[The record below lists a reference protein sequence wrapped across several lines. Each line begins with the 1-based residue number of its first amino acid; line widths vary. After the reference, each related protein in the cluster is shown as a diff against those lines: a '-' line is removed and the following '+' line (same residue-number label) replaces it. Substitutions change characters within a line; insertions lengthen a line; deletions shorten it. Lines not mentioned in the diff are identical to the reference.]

1 MKKLRKQYVHKIES
15 LFPIIGRPERKY
27 IKTMEINIDD
37 YLSDSPD
44 CTLEGLYKEF
54 GQPEDVLNSYYSM
67 MDTDHI
73 IKRIRIA
80 KYLKALVIALIAI
93 LIILASW
100 RFYVSYKSFLIF
112 QEEQMVG
119 VETVIE

>member
-1 MKKLRKQYVHKIES
+1 MKKLRKQYVHKIKS

-37 YLSDSPD
+37 YLSDSPN
-44 CTLEGLYKEF
+44 CTLEGLYQEF
-54 GQPEDVLNSYYSM
+54 GPPEDVLNSYYSM

-80 KYLKALVIALIAI
+80 KYLKALVITLIAT
-93 LIILASW
+93 LVILASW

-112 QEEQMVG
+112 QEEQMVD

>member
-1 MKKLRKQYVHKIES
+1 MKKLRKQYVHKIKS

-44 CTLEGLYKEF
+44 CTLEGLYQEF

-93 LIILASW
+93 LVILASW